1 MAADTRVER
10 EQALRLGEQ
19 AVAGGQLAC
28 IRRIQQGVVGRR
40 VPQEEGQTGGERV
53 VIEDHAGG
61 ILRVGGAQLHPVD
74 EVWRLQQAGETVLES
89 AEEVSKHGLRVPGD
103 GPVAPELFVRQ
114 RSPPDATPGALQ
126 KLARTHIV
134 CRRGRRAASER
145 RASARVRE
153 HLLRDG
159 ERRRLELLRDVWR
172 QARDRG
178 ADGGEAGQPGV
189 LLEVRGNGHRL
200 AEEIVNAVRVLRD
213 REPPQRGGRRDEDD
227 VRDGRQPARRCC
239 PGRRCPC
246 QPPSR

>member
-1 MAADTRVER
+1 MVVISGNSEGSWGKRVELLETVELGEVGLHGR
-10 EQALRLGEQ
+10 GHARRGEQALRLGEQ

-40 VPQEEGQTGGERV
+40 VPQEEGQTGGESV

-89 AEEVSKHGLRVPGD
+89 AEEISKHGLRVPGD

-159 ERRRLELLRDVWR
+159 E
-172 QARDRG
+172 
-178 ADGGEAGQPGV
+178 
-189 LLEVRGNGHRL
+189 
-200 AEEIVNAVRVLRD
+200 
-213 REPPQRGGRRDEDD
+213 
-227 VRDGRQPARRCC
+227 
-239 PGRRCPC
+239 
-246 QPPSR
+246 